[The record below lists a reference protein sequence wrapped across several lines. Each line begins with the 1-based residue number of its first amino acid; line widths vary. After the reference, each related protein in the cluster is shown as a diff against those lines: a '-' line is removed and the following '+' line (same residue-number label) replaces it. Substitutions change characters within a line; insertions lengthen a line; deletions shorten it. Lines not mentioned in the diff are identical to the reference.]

1 MDNLQKCSVCNETLT
16 DYGNKQLKD
25 GILCRNCV
33 KLASS
38 WLDDE
43 DYAKRSVEDIKRH
56 LKYREDNLK
65 AIKGF
70 KPTRTIEGKYSL
82 YIDDDNKLF
91 VISKRKDLKKEN
103 ADVISIDDVYEMGV
117 YEKQYLKEDG
127 VDVFFEAKLDNSE
140 IDKVLFRVNE
150 FPGINT
156 LSDEYKQASE
166 LALKYLDELMK
177 DLDFKEEV

>member
-1 MDNLQKCSVCNETLT
+1 MDNIQKCSMCNEILT
-16 DYGNKQLKD
+16 AYGNKQLKD
-25 GILCRNCV
+25 GVLCRNCV

-38 WLDDE
+38 FLDDE
-43 DYAKRSVEDIKRH
+43 DYKKRNVEDIKRH

-65 AIKGF
+65 AIKSF
-70 KPTRTIEGKYSL
+70 KPNRIIEGKYSL

-103 ADVISIDDVYEMGV
+103 ADVINIDDIYQIHI
-117 YEKQYLKEDG
+117 YEKQYLKQDN
-127 VDVFFEAKLDNSE
+127 VDIYFEAKLDNPE

-150 FPGINT
+150 FSGINI

-166 LALKYLDELMK
+166 LALRYLDGLMK